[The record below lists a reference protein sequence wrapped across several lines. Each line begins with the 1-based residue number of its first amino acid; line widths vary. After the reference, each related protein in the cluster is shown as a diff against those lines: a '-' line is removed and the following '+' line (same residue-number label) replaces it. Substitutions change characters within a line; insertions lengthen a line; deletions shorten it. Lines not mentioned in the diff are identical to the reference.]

1 MPYFDKFDICQIHE
15 ESLMSE
21 YMCECPLCRDI
32 GIFGC
37 LLKVGDLNKAGWFT
51 LKSIANPAYTY
62 GVCETCK
69 DEMIADGRWE

>member
-51 LKSIANPAYTY
+51 LKSILIQHILM
-62 GVCETCK
+62 VSVK
-69 DEMIADGRWE
+69 HVKMK